1 MQRRL
6 KTLLFI
12 AISLGAGIAYAPAQT
27 PGATD
32 NRLTETPATLSGNL
46 TTDQMQADFD
56 TLRKALEE
64 VHGGLYRFSTKTAIN
79 HLFDSCRARLNS
91 LHSQRAFMILLFE
104 MLARLRDGHMR
115 LEADAATTAALAQA
129 RLFPLRILM
138 EGDRLMVLYND
149 TPGDSTI
156 RPGMELLTVNGHTA
170 AEMTR
175 TILPGIAGDGFIE
188 TFKRKRLERS
198 FAQFYW
204 LYVDESAEF
213 NITAKDNTGNTI
225 TTKLPGILSSAREQ
239 NRANNPINRLIR
251 TNLARLDS
259 AKDNV
264 SLRFINNTDLAYLRI
279 RIFGGDAF
287 TSTLDLVFKT
297 LHDKKTSTL
306 ILDLRGNGGGVDEY
320 GAALVSQF
328 TNKPFRYFD
337 RIHLTSILPSFTTW
351 QPSTVEDLRNGVVTD
366 PNGGY
371 LVTPRL
377 HRGVGGQI
385 PAAHPFTGKLLVL
398 LDGGTFS
405 TAADVTALLRHLTN
419 ALFIG
424 EESGGTA
431 EGNTSG
437 LNALVKL
444 PYSKLSLKIH
454 LYEYWNAIPPGK
466 KGRGTMPDHP
476 VETRVADWLQGIDA
490 PMQRALSLAATSKP

>member
-12 AISLGAGIAYAPAQT
+12 AISIGAGILHAPAQT
-27 PGATD
+27 PGTTGKH
-32 NRLTETPATLSGNL
+32 LTENPAPLPGSL

-64 VHGGLYRFSTKTAIN
+64 VHGGLYRFSTKPAIN

-91 LHSQRAFMILLFE
+91 IHSQRAFMILLFE
-104 MLARLRDGHMR
+104 MLAQLRDGHMR

-129 RLFPLRILM
+129 RLFPLRLM
-138 EGDRLMVLYND
+138 LEGDRLMVLYND

-156 RPGMELLTVNGHTA
+156 RPGMELLTVNGHRA
-170 AEMTR
+170 AHIIH
-175 TILPGIAGDGFIE
+175 TILPGISGDGFIE

-198 FAQFYW
+198 FAPFYW
-204 LYVDESAEF
+204 LYVDQATAFS
-213 NITAKDNTGNTI
+213 ITAKDNTGNTI
-225 TTKLPGILSSAREQ
+225 TTTLPGILNAAREQ
-239 NRANNPINRLIR
+239 NRAGNPVNTPII

-264 SLRFINNTDLAYLRI
+264 SLRFINNTDLACLRI
-279 RIFGGDAF
+279 RTFGGDAF
-287 TSTLDLVFKT
+287 ISTLDLVFQT
-297 LHDKKTSTL
+297 LHDKKTKAL

-320 GAALVSQF
+320 GAALVSQL

-337 RIHLTSILPSFTTW
+337 RIHLTSILPSFTSW
-351 QPSTVEDLRNGVVTD
+351 KPGTVENLRNGVVTD
-366 PNGGY
+366 PKGGY
-371 LVTPRL
+371 LVTPQL
-377 HRGVGGQI
+377 HTGVGGQN
-385 PAAHPFTGKLLVL
+385 PAARPFTGKLFVL

-419 ALFIG
+419 ATFIG
-424 EESGGTA
+424 EESGGAA

-444 PYSKLSLKIH
+444 PHSKLSLKIH

-466 KGRGTMPDHP
+466 KGRGTLPDHA
-476 VETRVADWLQGIDA
+476 VETHVADWLQGIDA
-490 PMQRALSLAATSKP
+490 PMKRALLLATTSKF